1 MAADTGS
8 AILCIR
14 VPFSGPGHPDGGEHV
29 TASILCIDD
38 EPAVGVIL
46 EHTLTRAGHRPI
58 LMASVEE
65 AMRVIA
71 RTPVDLIIA
80 DYRMPGLTGLD
91 LLAQLDKEGYKIPVI
106 IMTGYSSIEH
116 AVMSIKSG
124 AIDYLTK
131 PIQAETLDIAVRQA
145 LEVVRLRR
153 ENETFRREIVKIR
166 GRRTLVGDSEAF
178 RRVME
183 VVGTVAAS
191 RATVLL
197 QGESGTGKE
206 LFARAIHD
214 QSPRA
219 DEPFITV
226 NCAALPEGLV
236 ESALFG
242 HEKGAFTGA
251 TVRSAGAFERAHGG
265 TLLLDEISE
274 MRLDLQSKLLRVI
287 QEQEFERVGGHQPI
301 QVDVRLIAT
310 TNRDLK
316 AEVDAG
322 RFRGDLYYR
331 LNVVPIRTPS
341 LRERIDDIPRLVH
354 HFVTRSAE
362 LHGGQAARRSRP
374 ETLEI
379 LQRYP
384 WPGNVREL
392 ANAVERAVIL
402 CRGQRAPAQPTSTS
416 RSGTPPRIRSVP
428 RSSPT
433 APRRPGTRSTTTS
446 MRWSASRSSARSPR
460 PAAIAPGPRRLLGI
474 SERTLRNKLN
484 TPRAASGRSEP
495 HVRQPH
501 PARTRPAAESSS
513 GKTTPPEFRR
523 FPGDPFCSPDFP
535 SVFVSPN
542 HFNSN

>member
-1 MAADTGS
+1 
-8 AILCIR
+8 L
-14 VPFSGPGHPDGGEHV
+14 
-29 TASILCIDD
+29 TASILCIDA

-46 EHTLTRAGHRPI
+46 EHTLTRAGHRPT
-58 LMASVEE
+58 LTSSVED

-80 DYRMPGLTGLD
+80 DYLMPGLTGLD
-91 LLAQLDKEGYKIPVI
+91 LLAQLDREGYRIPVI
-106 IMTGYSSIEH
+106 IMIGYSSIEH
-116 AVMSIKSG
+116 AVMSIESG
-124 AIDYLTK
+124 AIDCLTK
-131 PIQAETLDIAVRQA
+131 PIQAETLEIAVRRA

-153 ENETFRREIVKIR
+153 ENETLRREILKLR
-166 GRRTLVGDSEAF
+166 GRRSMIGESEAF

-219 DEPFITV
+219 DHPFITV
-226 NCAALPEGLV
+226 DCAALPERLM

-242 HEKGAFTGA
+242 HEEETFSGAA
-251 TVRSAGAFERAHGG
+251 VRAAGVFERAHGG
-265 TLLLDEISE
+265 TLLLDEVSE

-310 TNRDLK
+310 TNRDLG

-322 RFRGDLYYR
+322 RFRSDLYHH
-331 LNVVPIRTPS
+331 LNFVQIHAPS
-341 LRERIDDIPRLVH
+341 LRERMDDLPRLVH

-362 LHGGQAARRSRP
+362 LHGGTPPTIAP
-374 ETLEI
+374 ETLDS

-402 CRGQRAPAQPTSTS
+402 CRGSTLQLADFD
-416 RSGTPPRIRSVP
+416 RQIRDAAAHP
-428 RSSPT
+428 L
-433 APRRPGTRSTTTS
+433 
-446 MRWSASRSSARSPR
+446 R
-460 PAAIAPGPRRLLGI
+460 PAMVDLTATGAAEATDYNLDAIERMAIERALAATGGNRTRAARLLGI

-484 TPRAASGRSEP
+484 TPRAASG
-495 HVRQPH
+495 
-501 PARTRPAAESSS
+501 
-513 GKTTPPEFRR
+513 G
-523 FPGDPFCSPDFP
+523 
-535 SVFVSPN
+535 
-542 HFNSN
+542 